1 MTHVK
6 NIWNP
11 PTSLS
16 QGGFFTTGDHDD
28 ALLQRSGVVWKERR
42 FSPQKW
48 WYHEILWDIQ
58 TSGSGFGI
66 STNWQFWKA
75 DEGSIYL
82 QNGSKWS
89 ILPTNMIRNPWS
101 TWPKTE
107 DAGNGV
113 PSSPR
118 SSTIVCGWVSFAHCN
133 WRCYPLL
140 FKHGSGIYY
149 SIFLNGCVFLN

>member
-1 MTHVK
+1 MCVCACVYICIYIYVLYK
-6 NIWNP
+6 NTCKKHLKP

-42 FSPQKW
+42 FNPQKW

-101 TWPKTE
+101 KAKNRGCWGWGSFITE
-107 DAGNGV
+107 KLN
-113 PSSPR
+113 
-118 SSTIVCGWVSFAHCN
+118 
-133 WRCYPLL
+133 
-140 FKHGSGIYY
+140 Y
-149 SIFLNGCVFLN
+149 SLWLDYFCTL